1 MQGGKAKKI
10 EDEKSTDGV
19 RGKKNRKKKK
29 KTTQLKNFYSFQ
41 VKEDKMTHIK
51 ELRRKFE
58 EDKLKIAKMKAER
71 KFRPF

>member
-1 MQGGKAKKI
+1 MQ
-10 EDEKSTDGV
+10 
-19 RGKKNRKKKK
+19 
-29 KTTQLKNFYSFQ
+29 
-41 VKEDKMTHIK
+41 HIK